1 MYHRDISDELFS
13 SDNFLSD
20 EICSTRRGLMLAPL
34 FAAVALAVS
43 DTAAL
48 AGRINPS
55 DTQVTL
61 PDAIRWSGWIN
72 GFPPQSGE
80 MATLYGGL
88 DKPGPYLV
96 LMKWY
101 PGYMS
106 APHSYATDR
115 LSLVLSGTW
124 WVNSGA
130 DFDPDN
136 TVPVPAGGFV
146 RRVARTPHY
155 DGVKRDASEPAVI
168 GLFGIAPVQFELV
181 DPGKPGWRK
190 L

>member
-1 MYHRDISDELFS
+1 MLDNDEMPS
-13 SDNFLSD
+13 SAMRPLD
-20 EICSTRRGLMLAPL
+20 ENVVPTRRELLLAPL
-34 FAAVALAVS
+34 L
-43 DTAAL
+43 AAL
-48 AGRINPS
+48 PLAMSGATAQASPINPAE
-55 DTQVTL
+55 TQVTL
-61 PDAIRWSGWIN
+61 PDTIRWLAWSG
-72 GFPPQSGE
+72 GPPHSGE
-80 MATLYGGL
+80 VATLYGAL

-130 DFDPDN
+130 DFDPGN

-155 DGVKRDASEPAVI
+155 DGVKRDAKQPAVI
-168 GLFGIAPVQFELV
+168 ALFGIAPVELQLV
-181 DPGKPGWRK
+181 DPGKPVWRQV
-190 L
+190 